1 METAT
6 PPAAITTVR
15 QDRILRILID
25 RPEKKN
31 ALNQGMYAA
40 LAEAIEEG
48 DRDPDIRVILLQ
60 GNGDCFTSGYDLQ
73 DFMDSPPAGEGSP
86 VFHFLTAISQAQKPL
101 VAAVRGVAI
110 GVGTTL
116 LLHCDLACAG
126 ESAVFQLP
134 FVNLGLCP
142 EAASSLLLPK
152 LVGYRQAAELLLLG
166 EPFDAGRARQIGL
179 VNAVFPDD
187 RVLEET
193 LAVAEKLAARPP
205 ASVRLTKAL
214 LKKAE
219 ARAVAETIAEEGRCF
234 LERLHSPEA
243 AEAFAAF
250 FARRPPDF
258 SPFS

>member
-1 METAT
+1 MKPAT

-31 ALNQGMYAA
+31 ALTNEMYAA
-40 LAEAIEEG
+40 LAAAIEEG
-48 DRDPDIRVILLQ
+48 DRDPDIRVLLLQ

-86 VFHFLTAISQAQKPL
+86 VFRFLTAISQAQKPL

-134 FVNLGLCP
+134 FVNSGT
-142 EAASSLLLPK
+142 LPR
-152 LVGYRQAAELLLLG
+152 GGFQ
-166 EPFDAGRARQIGL
+166 
-179 VNAVFPDD
+179 
-187 RVLEET
+187 
-193 LAVAEKLAARPP
+193 P
-205 ASVRLTKAL
+205 A
-214 LKKAE
+214 
-219 ARAVAETIAEEGRCF
+219 
-234 LERLHSPEA
+234 A
-243 AEAFAAF
+243 AEAGRLPAGRRTAAAGGTF
-250 FARRPPDF
+250 RRRTGAGDRPGQCRLPRRPGA
-258 SPFS
+258 